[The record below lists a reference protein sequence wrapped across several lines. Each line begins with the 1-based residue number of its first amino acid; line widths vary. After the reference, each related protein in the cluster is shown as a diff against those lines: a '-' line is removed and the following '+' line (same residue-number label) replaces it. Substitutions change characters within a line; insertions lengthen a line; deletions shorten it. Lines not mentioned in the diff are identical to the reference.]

1 MFSQRE
7 VEIIKFLIDQNDYI
21 SGEKISTFI
30 GISSKTLQKD
40 IKVINQQL
48 ELVNTNAQISSMRG
62 KGYILETD
70 NKEVF
75 YKELLRFCEAN
86 AKDMR
91 FIPTTSEGR
100 INYIIKKLLFLELKG
115 ERGITQLQFCDS
127 LFISLTTLKS
137 DLNIVKEKLQ
147 KFNIEVVKYGIK
159 GIALQGNEDDL
170 RSCIRYYIF
179 QKPESDIVDLN
190 CITPIF
196 KKEQIEIVKEILS
209 SIIGKSKVAITDIG
223 FYNLLIHILIAIRR
237 IQNNNKIENIEFTDV
252 LKNTY
257 EYNVATEIAGK
268 VSEAT
273 GVELPEGEV
282 CFITQHLYTQKTIGS
297 GGIKRQ
303 LNLPNKYHLLV
314 KEVLENLKETIDI
327 DFTKDEL
334 LIWSLATHLKSA
346 INRIKFDMSIT
357 NDMLYEIKRNYS
369 FTYNIALI
377 AANFIEKIIGKS
389 ISEDEVGF
397 ICLHFAAAFE
407 RLKDE
412 RNKEKLRALIICASG
427 LGTSMVLSAKIKK
440 EFSDAIQIVN
450 VLPLNRLDS
459 IPMDE
464 YDAIIS
470 TVKIDTAANNLNDKK
485 VIYTSPMLKQED
497 IATIRDFINSN
508 KKVSILRFLEFT
520 EEDLFFVDKEFETKE
535 EIINYMVNNM
545 IKKGYLK
552 EEDRESFFKRE
563 NISSTEIGN
572 LIAIPHALDTDPE
585 ISKVSILM
593 MKKPIIWEE
602 EQVRLVI
609 LMSIEKRLYLEFG
622 EIIEELYLRLENKE
636 KVIELLSAK
645 NYTEFIKILR

>member
-1 MFSQRE
+1 
-7 VEIIKFLIDQNDYI
+7 
-21 SGEKISTFI
+21 
-30 GISSKTLQKD
+30 
-40 IKVINQQL
+40 
-48 ELVNTNAQISSMRG
+48 
-62 KGYILETD
+62 
-70 NKEVF
+70 
-75 YKELLRFCEAN
+75 
-86 AKDMR
+86 
-91 FIPTTSEGR
+91 
-100 INYIIKKLLFLELKG
+100 
-115 ERGITQLQFCDS
+115 
-127 LFISLTTLKS
+127 
-137 DLNIVKEKLQ
+137 
-147 KFNIEVVKYGIK
+147 
-159 GIALQGNEDDL
+159 
-170 RSCIRYYIF
+170 
-179 QKPESDIVDLN
+179 
-190 CITPIF
+190 
-196 KKEQIEIVKEILS
+196 
-209 SIIGKSKVAITDIG
+209 
-223 FYNLLIHILIAIRR
+223 
-237 IQNNNKIENIEFTDV
+237 
-252 LKNTY
+252 
-257 EYNVATEIAGK
+257 
-268 VSEAT
+268 
-273 GVELPEGEV
+273 
-282 CFITQHLYTQKTIGS
+282 
-297 GGIKRQ
+297 
-303 LNLPNKYHLLV
+303 
-314 KEVLENLKETIDI
+314 
-327 DFTKDEL
+327 
-334 LIWSLATHLKSA
+334 
-346 INRIKFDMSIT
+346 
-357 NDMLYEIKRNYS
+357 
-369 FTYNIALI
+369 
-377 AANFIEKIIGKS
+377 
-389 ISEDEVGF
+389 
-397 ICLHFAAAFE
+397 LHFAAAFE